1 MAAFLYLGSPIDF
14 PMKKFILGILLLL
27 LVVACFAGWRLLGP
41 ATAFGG
47 DNYYLYIRTGA
58 TYEEVLQQLEKDTVL
73 RSPAMFNFVAGRMSY
88 PANVKAGKYEI
99 RDGTS
104 LLGIIRMLHN
114 GRQIPVKIVITKF
127 RTPEGF
133 AGAVGKKL
141 ECDSDAIAA
150 FLHNNDSLR
159 QFGVDSNTFLT
170 IVVPNTYTYFW
181 NTTASGL
188 FRKMY
193 TAYRAWWTPTRIQA
207 AQTRGLTPVTATILA
222 SIVEEETNAQA
233 DKGKI
238 ASVYLNRMTKGIK
251 LGADPTIKYA
261 MRDFELKRI
270 YDQYLKVE
278 SPYNTYM
285 HEGLPPGPICTPSE
299 PTLEAV
305 LRSPS
310 TDYLY
315 FVAKPDFSGY
325 SNFASTY
332 KEHLEFAKEFRDA
345 QDKQQAIRDSAAAHK
360 K

>member
-1 MAAFLYLGSPIDF
+1 
-14 PMKKFILGILLLL
+14 MKKFIFGIILLL
-27 LVVACFAGWRLLGP
+27 LVVACFAGWRLLGS
-41 ATAFGG
+41 ATAFSGE
-47 DNYYLYIRTGA
+47 NYYLYIRTGG

-73 RSPAMFNFVAGRMSY
+73 RSPAMFNFVAGRMGY

-99 RDGTS
+99 RDGMS

-114 GRQIPVKIVITKF
+114 GRQSPVKIVITKF

-150 FLHNNDSLR
+150 FVHNNDSLR

-193 TAYRAWWTPTRIQA
+193 TAYKAWWTPARIQA
-207 AQTRGLTPVTATILA
+207 AQARNLTPVTATILA
-222 SIVEEETNAQA
+222 SIVEEETNAQS

-238 ASVYLNRMTKGIK
+238 ASVYLNRMAKGIK

-278 SPYNTYM
+278 SPYNTYI

-305 LRSPS
+305 LQSPS

-315 FVAKPDFSGY
+315 FVAKPGVSGY
-325 SNFASTY
+325 SNFAATF
-332 KEHLEFAKEFRDA
+332 KEHLAFAKEFHDW
-345 QDKQQAIRDSAAAHK
+345 QDKQQAIRRDSAAAHK